1 MALSINTNVESLN
14 AQRNLFKSQNTL
26 AQSLQRLS
34 SGLRINSAKDDSAGL
49 AISNRMTNQTRGMG
63 QAVRNANDGVSMVQT
78 AEGAMQEVTS
88 LLGRMRELAVQAAND
103 TYTDSDRASL
113 QGEVDQLY
121 AEIDRI
127 SDATEFNGIKLLDG
141 TGGQRSFQVGAN
153 SGQIIAM
160 SFDSVS
166 TQALNL
172 NGYSGLGEL
181 NGGRITDTAAA
192 ASQANGLRING
203 VAVNTT
209 AGAEADDKR
218 DVINQYTT
226 QTGVSASAY
235 NTVKGGTN
243 ETGVVS
249 GLHIIVGGAATS
261 ATIAASGS
269 MEELV
274 DNINRDA
281 YGITATLNSDGS
293 LTLAND
299 TGKEIAVVG
308 TTTNSGLTTGTYHG
322 FISLTDDD
330 GDKIQITSGST
341 IAATATVEL
350 RKFGFNVTDGS
361 DSLTSGS
368 TSTTSL
374 AETDLVSV
382 NGVNLG
388 KSIGSSAGAKAYA
401 INQKTTDTGVSAT
414 ASTVVRSTATTGSC
428 AASDLSI
435 NGVAMAVTSNVNDL
449 VTKINSAN
457 CGVNASTD
465 ENGLLVLTSNS
476 GADVVLSGA
485 NIANAG
491 LTAGTTTGTI
501 TLISESGADIKVKSS
516 AATETNRVTALQK
529 LGLTEF
535 GGSEESVGAGLSV
548 ETRANASK
556 AIEQIDTALDKVSAI
571 RGDMGAIQNRLDSTV
586 ANLQNVSENISA
598 ANGRILDADFAY
610 ETANMTKT
618 QILQQAGTAMLAQ
631 ANQLPQAVL
640 SLLG

>member
-1 MALSINTNVESLN
+1 MALTINTNVQSIN
-14 AQRNLFKSQNTL
+14 AQRNLSKTQGKL
-26 AQSLQRLS
+26 AKSLQRLS

-49 AISNRMTNQTRGMG
+49 AISNRMTNQIRGMG

-121 AEIDRI
+121 AEINRI

-141 TGGQRSFQVGAN
+141 TGGDRSFQVGAN
-153 SGQIIAM
+153 SGQVITM
-160 SFDSVS
+160 NFESVT

-203 VAVNTT
+203 VSVNTT

-226 QTGVSASAY
+226 QTGVSATAY
-235 NTVKGGTN
+235 NIVNGGTN
-243 ETGVVS
+243 ETGIVS

-281 YGITATLNSDGS
+281 YGVTATLNSDGS
-293 LTLAND
+293 LTLSND
-299 TGKEIAVVG
+299 TGKEIAIVG
-308 TTTNSGLTTGTYHG
+308 TTANSGLTSGTYHG

-330 GDKIQITSGST
+330 DDEIKITSGST

-361 DSLTSGS
+361 DSITSGS
-368 TSTTSL
+368 SSTTSI
-374 AETDLVSV
+374 AETDFISI
-382 NGVNLG
+382 NGVYLG
-388 KSIGSSAGAKAYA
+388 RSLDSSAGAKAYA
-401 INQKTTDTGVSAT
+401 INEKTAESGVSAT
-414 ASTVVRSTATTGSC
+414 ASTMIRSSATTGSC
-428 AASDLSI
+428 AANDLSI
-435 NGVAMAVTSNVNDL
+435 NGVGMALTSNVNDL
-449 VTKINSAN
+449 VTKVNSAN
-457 CGVNASTD
+457 CGVFASVD
-465 ENGLLVLTSNS
+465 ENGLFMLTSNS
-476 GADVVLSGA
+476 GADIVLSGA

-491 LTAGTTTGTI
+491 LTTGTTTGTI
-501 TLISESGADIKVKSS
+501 TLLSDSGTDIKITSG
-516 AATETNRVTALQK
+516 AATETQRVTAVKK
-529 LGLTEF
+529 LGFTEF
-535 GGSEESVGAGLSV
+535 GGSEDSVGAGLSV

-556 AIEQIDTALDKVSAI
+556 AIEQIDVAIDKVSQI

-610 ETANMTKT
+610 ETAGMTKT